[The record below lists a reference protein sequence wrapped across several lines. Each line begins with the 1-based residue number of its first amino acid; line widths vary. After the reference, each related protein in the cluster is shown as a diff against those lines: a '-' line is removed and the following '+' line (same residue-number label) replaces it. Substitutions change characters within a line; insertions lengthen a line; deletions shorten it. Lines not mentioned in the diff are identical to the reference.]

1 MDEGTAG
8 SIEFENGSKGVT
20 ARVEVFGSGNLDI
33 SPHNATAVTIG
44 SVEGDG
50 RVFLGENNLTIGNN
64 GLSTSFSGVIQD
76 GGLNGG
82 TGGSLTKIGTG
93 TLTLNGPNTYT
104 GGTTIEAGTLL
115 VQTKNASATGT
126 GPVQLNAGILG
137 GRGKMSGAVTIGSG
151 TGTGAF
157 LAPGVN
163 GAAGLTTQSS
173 LTFNAD
179 GIYSCEVDTDRAK
192 ADKITTKGVT
202 INSGALFSFVALG
215 NQTLAQ
221 GTVFTVINNT
231 SRNPITGTFSN
242 LPDGSTFTV
251 GSNTFQANYSGGDGN
266 DLTLTVVP

>member
-1 MDEGTAG
+1 MT
-8 SIEFENGSKGVT
+8 GV
-20 ARVEVFGSGNLDI
+20 
-33 SPHNATAVTIG
+33 
-44 SVEGDG
+44 
-50 RVFLGENNLTIGNN
+50 
-64 GLSTSFSGVIQD
+64 
-76 GGLNGG
+76 
-82 TGGSLTKIGTG
+82 LTKIGTG
-93 TLTLNGPNTYT
+93 TLALSGANTYT

-126 GPVQLNAGILG
+126 GPVQVNAGTLG

-163 GAAGLTTQSS
+163 GVAGLTTQSA

-179 GIYSCEVDTDRAK
+179 GIYSCEVDTSRAK
-192 ADKITTKGVT
+192 ADKITAKGVT

-221 GTVFTVINNT
+221 GTVFTVINNR
-231 SRNPITGTFSN
+231 SPNPITGTFSN

-251 GSNTFQANYSGGDGN
+251 GNNTFRASYSGGDGN

>member
-1 MDEGTAG
+1 M
-8 SIEFENGSKGVT
+8 
-20 ARVEVFGSGNLDI
+20 
-33 SPHNATAVTIG
+33 
-44 SVEGDG
+44 
-50 RVFLGENNLTIGNN
+50 FLGVAVLSVGSNNL
-64 GLSTSFSGVIQD
+64 STNFSGLIESS
-76 GGLNGG
+76 GGM
-82 TGGSLTKIGTG
+82 TGVLTKIGTG
-93 TLTLNGPNTYT
+93 TLALSGANTFT

-126 GPVQLNAGILG
+126 GPVQVNAGTLG

-163 GAAGLTTQSS
+163 GAAGLTTQSA

-179 GIYSCEVDTDRAK
+179 GIYSCEVDTSRVK
-192 ADKITTKGVT
+192 ADKITAKGVT

-221 GTVFTVINNT
+221 GTVFTVINNR
-231 SRNPITGTFSN
+231 SPNPITGTFSN

-251 GSNTFQANYSGGDGN
+251 GNNTFRASYSGGDGN

>member
-1 MDEGTAG
+1 MARPGDRTPFRSALITLDRAG
-8 SIEFENGSKGVT
+8 IPQ
-20 ARVEVFGSGNLDI
+20 FGLV
-33 SPHNATAVTIG
+33 A
-44 SVEGDG
+44 E
-50 RVFLGENNLTIGNN
+50 
-64 GLSTSFSGVIQD
+64 
-76 GGLNGG
+76 GGLGG
-82 TGGSLTKIGTG
+82 GAGGSLTKIDTG
-93 TLTLNGPNTYT
+93 TLALSGPNTYT

-126 GPVQLNAGILG
+126 GPVQVNAGTLG
-137 GRGKMSGAVTIGSG
+137 GRGKMSGAATIGSG

-179 GIYSCEVDTDRAK
+179 GTYSCELDTSKAK
-192 ADKITTKGVT
+192 ADKLTAKGVT
-202 INSGALFSFVALG
+202 INSGAVFSFVALG
-215 NQTLAQ
+215 NQMLAQ

-231 SRNPITGTFSN
+231 SRDPITGTFSN

-251 GSNTFQANYSGGDGN
+251 GSNTFQANYESGNGN